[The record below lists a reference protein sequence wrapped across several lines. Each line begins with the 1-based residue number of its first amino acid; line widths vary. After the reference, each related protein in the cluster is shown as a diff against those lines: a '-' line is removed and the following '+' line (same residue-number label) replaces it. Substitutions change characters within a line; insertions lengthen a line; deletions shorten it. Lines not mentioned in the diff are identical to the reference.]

1 MTTHRP
7 NIIMHKSNTIKRKGY
22 LIDNRIY
29 LFLAWIMF
37 SSCQDNYRNCL
48 DLEYGTEYIK
58 ITGVSES
65 DKNYFKYFCKK
76 TNVFGIKIYATE
88 NVDNDKILHAA
99 SILAEYL
106 DNDEDGIIDNQR
118 IVDKLIEKKAW
129 ILMAE
134 DESESRAAI
143 RFPIGNRFF
152 LELYEEEVSIIN
164 GSPRFDASLEEILHL
179 ITQYGY
185 AEVYTNKFGENKN
198 SEIAKAMDEARGGY
212 FKNVPNSYPST
223 AWYTYDDKTCNYSC
237 QITEYTYWALTS
249 ILGAQEFPGRLE
261 EIQNEWKLNTK
272 EKVKNND
279 SQAYRLL
286 TDSEFKF
293 PTYLPDGKYR

>member
-1 MTTHRP
+1 
-7 NIIMHKSNTIKRKGY
+7 MHKSNTIKRKGY
-22 LIDNRIY
+22 LINSRIY
-29 LFLAWIMF
+29 FFLAWIMF

-48 DLEYGTEYIK
+48 DLEYGTEYIQ
-58 ITGVSES
+58 ITGVDES

-76 TNVFGIKIYATE
+76 TDVFGIKVYATE

-152 LELYEEEVSIIN
+152 LELYEDEVSIIN

-185 AEVYTNKFGENKN
+185 AEVYPNKFGENKN

-212 FKNVPNSYPST
+212 FKNVPNSYPSS

-293 PTYLPDGKYR
+293 PTYLPDGNI

>member
-1 MTTHRP
+1 
-7 NIIMHKSNTIKRKGY
+7 MHKSNTIKRKGY
-22 LIDNRIY
+22 LINSRIY

-48 DLEYGTEYIK
+48 DLEYGTEYIQ
-58 ITGVSES
+58 ITGVGES

-76 TNVFGIKIYATE
+76 TDVFGIKVYATE

-152 LELYEEEVSIIN
+152 LELYEDEVSIIN

-185 AEVYTNKFGENKN
+185 AEVYPNKFGENKN

-212 FKNVPNSYPST
+212 FKNVPNSYPSS

-261 EIQNEWKLNTK
+261 EIQNEWRLNTK